1 MDAGVAADERVIGRQ
16 DRLAIA
22 TRERHGAAI
31 SAGRVAEGVLG
42 GDGEVMGSSSRGGSG
57 IAADYEAPG
66 SGRVDGQQREVRQR
80 RQCFSH
86 HHRTGGDVLES
97 GFLEPLL
104 QIGAM
109 APLLAGRG

>member
-1 MDAGVAADERVIGRQ
+1 MDAGVAAGERVIGRQ

-66 SGRVDGQQREVRQR
+66 SGRVDGHGSVAGDGPGDRVG
-80 RQCFSH
+80 
-86 HHRTGGDVLES
+86 GGDRLAAGSLENDP
-97 GFLEPLL
+97 GE
-104 QIGAM
+104 GV
-109 APLLAGRG
+109 